1 MVDSYVLNARRGAK
15 MFYTIIYIQENQNVL
30 EVLSDVRKMV
40 YKLLSL
46 KQKRVK
52 AHIEY
57 NVDAVIVN
65 GEHI

>member
-1 MVDSYVLNARRGAK
+1 
-15 MFYTIIYIQENQNVL
+15 MFYTIIYTQENQNVL
-30 EVLSDVRKMV
+30 EILSDVRKMV